1 MSRETSY
8 SLETNGVKV
17 TVLPVFLESQ
27 STPEENHFLW
37 AYHVRIENLTSGD
50 IQLKN
55 RYWQITD
62 SFGRVQEV
70 RGSGVVG
77 EQPIIQPGETYE
89 YTSGTPLSTPSGIMV
104 GQYQMETID
113 GEVFYVD
120 IPAFSLDSPHQT
132 ISLN

>member
-8 SLETNGVKV
+8 SLETNGVRV

-27 STPEENHFLW
+27 STPEDNHYLW
-37 AYHVRIENLTSGD
+37 AYHIRIENLTTHE
-50 IQLKN
+50 IQLKT

-62 SFGRVQEV
+62 SFGRVQEI
-70 RGSGVVG
+70 RGGGVVG
-77 EQPIIQPGETYE
+77 EQPIIKPGEVYE

-104 GQYQMETID
+104 GHYQMETIE
-113 GEVFYVD
+113 GKSFSVD
-120 IPAFSLDSPHQT
+120 IPAFSLDSPHQV

>member
-27 STPEENHFLW
+27 STPEDNHFLW
-37 AYHVRIENLTSGD
+37 AYHIRIENNTSEE
-50 IQLKN
+50 IQLKT
-55 RYWQITD
+55 RYWRITD
-62 SFGRVQEV
+62 SFGRVQEI
-70 RGSGVVG
+70 RGGGVVG
-77 EQPIIQPGETYE
+77 EQPIIKPGEAYE
-89 YTSGTPLSTPSGIMV
+89 YTSGTPLSTPSGVMV
-104 GQYQMETID
+104 GHYQMETSD
-113 GEVFYVD
+113 GKTFHVE